1 MSSQNA
7 LHFCLLPAV
16 VVALVALLSL
26 LGFANVKSMAHSLF
40 AATGVFAIRRS
51 AMCPY
56 KKTEC
61 HNMSQHI

>member
-7 LHFCLLPAV
+7 LHFCLLRAV
-16 VVALVALLSL
+16 VVALVAL

-40 AATGVFAIRRS
+40 AATGVFTIRRS

-61 HNMSQHI
+61 HDMSQHI